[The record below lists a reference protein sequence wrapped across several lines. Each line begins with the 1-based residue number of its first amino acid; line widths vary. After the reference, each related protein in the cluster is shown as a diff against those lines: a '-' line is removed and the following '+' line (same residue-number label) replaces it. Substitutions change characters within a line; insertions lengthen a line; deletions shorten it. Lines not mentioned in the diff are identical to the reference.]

1 MTDPLPGRY
10 VFDVVDNNS
19 AALEKASRTTY
30 RSVWVAE
37 ERGSAL
43 DGRLAAD
50 ILRAVRGQRKGL
62 FVTPPV
68 QTPPTDNPSAIYIL
82 NYYCACV
89 FVFVRPYEGAL
100 MKGWCHQEVGIYG
113 DICFARLVFAESIRR
128 YDI

>member
-68 QTPPTDNPSAIYIL
+68 QTPPTDNPLGYL
-82 NYYCACV
+82 YYQLLLCECV
-89 FVFVRPYEGAL
+89 CVCSTL
-100 MKGWCHQEVGIYG
+100 
-113 DICFARLVFAESIRR
+113 
-128 YDI
+128 

>member
-37 ERGSAL
+37 EQGSAL

-50 ILRAVRGQRKGL
+50 ILRAVRGQREGL
-62 FVTPPV
+62 FVTHV
-68 QTPPTDNPSAIYIL
+68 QLSVNS
-82 NYYCACV
+82 
-89 FVFVRPYEGAL
+89 
-100 MKGWCHQEVGIYG
+100 
-113 DICFARLVFAESIRR
+113 
-128 YDI
+128 